1 LAAGLVF
8 REPKDGGPM
17 RATYVVNV
25 NPNGWIPSK
34 IVNIICTN
42 QAMNVSR
49 VKNKLHETAKVRR
62 KG

>member
-1 LAAGLVF
+1 
-8 REPKDGGPM
+8 M

-49 VKNKLHETAKVRR
+49 VKNKLHETAKVIK
-62 KG
+62 KGSHFLFFFF